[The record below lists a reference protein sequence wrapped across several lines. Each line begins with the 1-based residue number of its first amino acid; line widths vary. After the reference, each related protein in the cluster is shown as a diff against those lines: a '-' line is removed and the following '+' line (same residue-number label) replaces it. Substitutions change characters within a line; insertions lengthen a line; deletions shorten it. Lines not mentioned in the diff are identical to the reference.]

1 MTPEQVAMVSA
12 VATLLERIGTW
23 PIGTLIVAVSVTPW
37 VMLIWITSTLRKQ
50 QDSAQNEI
58 TKQFNKFVESA
69 STESKEFKKMYEN
82 NVELVKGF
90 LRISEDLHETVIMN
104 TRELIEMKDIA
115 KNNQICPI
123 VREKGRP
130 NI

>member
-1 MTPEQVAMVSA
+1 MSPEQIAMMSA
-12 VATLLERIGTW
+12 VATLMERIGTW
-23 PIGTLIVAVSVTPW
+23 PIGTLIIAVSVTPW
-37 VMLIWITSTLRKQ
+37 VMLVWITATLRKQ
-50 QDSAQNEI
+50 QDSSQAEV
-58 TKQFNKFVESA
+58 TKLFNKFVEVA
-69 STESKEFKKMYEN
+69 STERQEFKKMYEN

-90 LRISEDLHETVIMN
+90 LRISNDLHATVLMN